1 MWCKTKYLLI
11 LPGLFQS
18 LAAGAHRR
26 PANDA
31 GITFEVTDSL
41 KNPLQYATV
50 ALKAVPDAGKPPYA
64 ATTDAAGKCG
74 FALPAG
80 SYEVTVSYIG
90 YATQRTTLA
99 VPSGSAI
106 YRVVRLRAVSTE
118 IRDVVITATEVRGP
132 VSAVHIGREAMQH
145 LQPSS
150 FEDLLELLPGGRAS
164 DPAFSASNHIR
175 LREAASSDA
184 DYATSSLGVSFVMD
198 GRPLSNDA
206 AMQYGGSL
214 SSGMTSDNGVPVSLN
229 AGIDMRTLPT
239 DEIASVEI
247 VQGIPSVEYGD
258 LTSGLVKIKR
268 KEGGRNL
275 EARFKADL
283 KSQLLYV
290 GKGFEWGGKADLL
303 TMNVGANYLTP
314 APTRATRGRTTAA

>member
-1 MWCKTKYLLI
+1 M
-11 LPGLFQS
+11 
-18 LAAGAHRR
+18 
-26 PANDA
+26 
-31 GITFEVTDSL
+31 
-41 KNPLQYATV
+41 
-50 ALKAVPDAGKPPYA
+50 
-64 ATTDAAGKCG
+64 
-74 FALPAG
+74 
-80 SYEVTVSYIG
+80 
-90 YATQRTTLA
+90 
-99 VPSGSAI
+99 
-106 YRVVRLRAVSTE
+106 
-118 IRDVVITATEVRGP
+118 VITATEVRGP

-258 LTSGLVKIKR
+258 LTSGLVK
-268 KEGGRNL
+268 
-275 EARFKADL
+275 
-283 KSQLLYV
+283 V
-290 GKGFEWGGKADLL
+290 
-303 TMNVGANYLTP
+303 
-314 APTRATRGRTTAA
+314 